1 MQNVGS
7 RASWHS
13 TVPGTR
19 IRWRVFARFLAIF
32 AATTTITVLAMLV
45 AQRTLRPVTA
55 SWAVVFIELVG
66 SGTAA
71 LLMTLW
77 LHHRIQRLVYAIQS
91 GLPAR
96 ENEISADP
104 SDDLFAEVIP
114 TWRSAVKTIQDHGQE
129 KNEEARGH
137 YETLKD
143 LMRMVAKAVDERT
156 AYLRGHSERVAAYAA
171 AIAWKMGL
179 DEERVERIR
188 LAALLHD
195 IGCLGIEDYL
205 VMKTTPLT
213 PEEFEIVK
221 AHTVKGAAILRPIS
235 MLQDLVPGVELHHE
249 SLDGMG
255 YPYGLKGEQI
265 PLMARIVAVADS
277 FDAMT
282 TPRPYQAAMNADYVL
297 DILSRLSGTRYDSTV
312 VRALSELVTTGA
324 LEVKNVRT
332 PVSFRMRKQV
342 AELV

>member
-1 MQNVGS
+1 MQKAPA
-7 RASWHS
+7 RAIRRSS
-13 TVPGTR
+13 LPEKR

-32 AATTTITVLAMLV
+32 AGATSVTVLAMLL
-45 AQRTLRPVTA
+45 AQRTLGA
-55 SWAVVFIELVG
+55 AAAGWAIVLIELAG
-66 SGTAA
+66 SAA
-71 LLMTLW
+71 AAFLLTIW
-77 LHHRIQRLVYAIQS
+77 LERHIQRLVDALGS
-91 GLPAR
+91 GVQDEPPV
-96 ENEISADP
+96 EIEDE
-104 SDDLFAEVIP
+104 LFADVVP
-114 TWRSAVKTIQDHGQE
+114 TWHHALKSLRDKASE
-129 KNEEARGH
+129 KSEEALNH
-137 YETLKD
+137 YDTLKD
-143 LMRMVAKAVDERT
+143 LMRMIAKAVDERT

-171 AIAWKMGL
+171 AIAWKLGL
-179 DEERVERIR
+179 DEQEVERIR

-255 YPYGLKGEQI
+255 YPYGLRGDQI
-265 PLMARIVAVADS
+265 PMMARIVSVADS

-297 DILSRLSGTRYDSTV
+297 DILTRLAGTRYDPLAVIS
-312 VRALSELVTTGA
+312 LSELVKTGA

-332 PVSFRMRKQV
+332 PVSFRMRKPV
-342 AELV
+342 PELV

>member
-1 MQNVGS
+1 MQKVPA
-7 RASWHS
+7 RAARHS
-13 TVPGTR
+13 SLPEMR

-32 AATTTITVLAMLV
+32 AGATSVTVLAMLL
-45 AQRTLRPVTA
+45 AQRTLRAAVA
-55 SWAVVFIELVG
+55 SWAVVLIEFAG
-66 SGTAA
+66 SAAAA
-71 LLMTLW
+71 LLLTIW
-77 LHHRIQRLVYAIQS
+77 LEKRIQRLVHTLA
-91 GLPAR
+91 
-96 ENEISADP
+96 SAEGAVEGGDE
-104 SDDLFAEVIP
+104 LFAEVIP
-114 TWRSAVKTIQDHGQE
+114 AWQQNVKALADKASE
-129 KNEEARGH
+129 KTEEARSH

-143 LMRMVAKAVDERT
+143 LMRMIAKAVDERT

-171 AIAWKMGL
+171 AIAWKLGL
-179 DEERVERIR
+179 DENQVERIR

-221 AHTVKGAAILRPIS
+221 AHTVKGAAILRPIT

-255 YPYGLKGEQI
+255 YPYGLTGEQI
-265 PLMARIVAVADS
+265 PLMARIVSVADS

-282 TPRPYQAAMNADYVL
+282 TPRPYQSAMNADYVL
-297 DILSRLSGTRYDSTV
+297 DILKRLSGTRYDPV
-312 VRALSELVTTGA
+312 VVIALSELVRTGA

-332 PVSFRMRKQV
+332 PVSFRMRKPV

>member
-1 MQNVGS
+1 MQK
-7 RASWHS
+7 
-13 TVPGTR
+13 VPARSARQPSSPGMR

-32 AATTTITVLAMLV
+32 AGATSVTVLAMLL
-45 AQRTLRPVTA
+45 AQRTLRA
-55 SWAVVFIELVG
+55 AAAGWAVVLIEFAGSSAAAFLV
-66 SGTAA
+66 
-71 LLMTLW
+71 TLW
-77 LHHRIQRLVYAIQS
+77 LERRVHRLVHFLGS
-91 GLPAR
+91 GSSGQPV
-96 ENEISADP
+96 EIA
-104 SDDLFAEVIP
+104 DDLFADVVP
-114 TWRSAVKTIQDHGQE
+114 TWQQALKTLRE
-129 KNEEARGH
+129 KSNEKTEEARSH

-143 LMRMVAKAVDERT
+143 LMRMIAKAVDERT

-171 AIAWKMGL
+171 AIAWKLGL
-179 DEERVERIR
+179 DEHQVERVR

-195 IGCLGIEDYL
+195 IGCLGVEDYL

-221 AHTVKGAAILRPIS
+221 AHTVKGAAILRPIT

-265 PLMARIVAVADS
+265 PLMARIVSVADS

-282 TPRPYQAAMNADYVL
+282 TPRPYQSAMNADYVL
-297 DILSRLSGTRYDSTV
+297 DILTRLSGTRYDPSV
-312 VRALSELVTTGA
+312 VVALSELVKTGA

-332 PVSFRMRKQV
+332 PVSFRMRKPV
-342 AELV
+342 PELV